1 MRPRIKVLNVLL
13 DDRIGGSHSRIF
25 SMSGELKKEN
35 IEYII
40 AMPDGNGE
48 AHEYAKVAGI
58 TSYPCELGTPH
69 FIRDF
74 KTFLLNIRY
83 LNRFIPC
90 ILSLVKIIKSEDVK
104 IVHLNGLLCIQGAI
118 AAKLMRR
125 SIVWHLYYGTIY
137 PKYLIKGLRTIIKLA
152 ADKVVNISGGTRKYF
167 MMDSYIEDTIIY
179 EPVDLKVFN
188 PDSISQERRNKLKGE
203 LGIDE
208 KEIILGTVGN
218 VTWVKGYENLIE
230 ALAIIKEKYKGI
242 KFIIVGK
249 ILDTQMGYYRRLKEI
264 VSSFGLDS
272 HVHFLGVR
280 RDIPEI
286 LSIMEIFI
294 LPSLQEGT
302 PISILEAMAMKIPVI
317 ASRIGGIPEQVIDG
331 ETGILVDP
339 GDASAIALS
348 ILNLLESSER
358 RHEMGENARELIKRK
373 FSLESCVKAHK
384 EMYREVLSRKSR
396 VDSQNI

>member
-40 AMPDGNGE
+40 AIPDGNGE

-74 KTFLLNIRY
+74 KTFLLNIHY
-83 LNRFIPC
+83 LYRFIPC

-125 SIVWHLYYGTIY
+125 PIVWHLYCGTIY
-137 PKYLIKGLRTIIKLA
+137 PKYLIKGLRPIIKLA

-188 PDSISQERRNKLKGE
+188 PDSISQEKRNMLKGE

-218 VTWVKGYENLIE
+218 VTWVKGYENMIE
-230 ALAIIKEKYKGI
+230 ALSIIKKKYKGI
-242 KFIIVGK
+242 KFLIVGK
-249 ILDTQMGYYRRLKEI
+249 ILNTQIGYYRRLKEI

-286 LSIMEIFI
+286 LSIMDIFI

-339 GDASAIALS
+339 GDAFAIALS

-358 RHEMGENARELIKRK
+358 WHEMGENAREIIKRK
-373 FSLESCVKAHK
+373 FSLQNCVRAYK
-384 EMYREVLSRKSR
+384 ELYKELLKM
-396 VDSQNI
+396 

>member
-83 LNRFIPC
+83 LYRFIPC
-90 ILSLVKIIKSEDVK
+90 ILSLIKIIKSEDVK

-125 SIVWHLYYGTIY
+125 PIVWHLYYGTIY

-167 MMDSYIEDTIIY
+167 MMDSSIEDTIIY

-188 PDSISQERRNKLKGE
+188 PDSISQERRNMLKGE

-218 VTWVKGYENLIE
+218 VTWVKGYENMIE
-230 ALAIIKEKYKGI
+230 ALAIIKKKYKRI
-242 KFIIVGK
+242 KLLITGK
-249 ILDTQMGYYRRLKEI
+249 ILDTQMEYYSRLKKI
-264 VSSFGLDS
+264 ASSFGLDGD
-272 HVHFLGVR
+272 VHLLGWR
-280 RDIPEI
+280 TDIPEI
-286 LSIMEIFI
+286 LSIMDIFI
-294 LPSLQEGT
+294 LPSLKEGT
-302 PISILEAMAMKIPVI
+302 PISILEAMSMKVPVI
-317 ASRIGGIPEQVIDG
+317 ASRVGGIPEQVIDC
-331 ETGILVDP
+331 ETGILVTP
-339 GDASAIALS
+339 GDAFEIALS
-348 ILNLLESSER
+348 ILNLLESTKMR
-358 RHEMGENARELIKRK
+358 YEMGEKARKIVKKK

-384 EMYREVLSRKSR
+384 ELYREILK
-396 VDSQNI
+396 